1 MNPDLLLVILGK
13 RVTNPVFR
21 FLLAFSTERR
31 QLVWEEGSEV
41 KMEPPQLN
49 SHPHTRKDGGK
60 VPAPEHEDVQRSL
73 LSPLGQEIERGIC

>member
-21 FLLAFSTERR
+21 LLLAFSTERR

-41 KMEPPQLN
+41 RMEPPQLN

-60 VPAPEHEDVQRSL
+60 FQPQNMKMCKEVY
-73 LSPLGQEIERGIC
+73 SPHWDRR